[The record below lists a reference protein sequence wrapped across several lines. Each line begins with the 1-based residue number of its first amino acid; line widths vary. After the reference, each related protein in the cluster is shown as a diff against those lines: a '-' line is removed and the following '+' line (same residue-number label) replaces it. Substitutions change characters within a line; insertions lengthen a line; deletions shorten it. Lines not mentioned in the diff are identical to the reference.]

1 MTGTACFW
9 LKLHDARPP
18 AIMARRRR
26 HSAAA
31 TAPPTANLVAPMA
44 TTTAQTPPELIPE
57 PPPVPPPATPPP
69 ADTPLSLIA
78 TGRWSRVI
86 NSALEHVQI
95 VELLRRNEAV
105 AEYFGAVE

>member
-1 MTGTACFW
+1 
-9 LKLHDARPP
+9 
-18 AIMARRRR
+18 MARRRR

-31 TAPPTANLVAPMA
+31 PTPRTANLVAPMA
-44 TTTAQTPPELIPE
+44 TNAAQTPPELTPE
-57 PPPVPPPATPPP
+57 PPPGPPLATPPP
-69 ADTPLSLIA
+69 ADVPLSPIA